1 MGAAP
6 ALAQSRID
14 VFNAEFTTQVASC
27 TAATIGTAACL
38 VPSFNY
44 LIMTNDHTNGNGAG
58 NRSPQ
63 AMVADNDLG
72 IGQFVDIVSHSAIWP
87 QTAIF
92 IVEDDSQDGPDHVDA
107 HRSVALVASPYA
119 KRGGA
124 AIHTRYDQVS
134 LIRTIELITGLKPL
148 SLFDAVATPMY
159 DVFTATPDV
168 TPYTA
173 IMPTQ
178 SITAL
183 STATTASAKMS
194 AALPWGQLD
203 AVPQRVSDAILWKAV
218 YGEDSTPPA
227 SGPNASHSE
236 SARADAVLALYE
248 KHKASPEKAKRVLR
262 DYLSQH
268 PDADD

>member
-14 VFNAEFTTQVASC
+14 AFNAEFTAQLATC

-38 VPSFNY
+38 VPAFNY
-44 LIMTNDHTNGNGAG
+44 LLMTNDHTNGSGVG
-58 NRSPQ
+58 NRTPQ

-87 QTAIF
+87 ETAIF

-119 KRGGA
+119 KRGGIA
-124 AIHTRYDQVS
+124 VHTRYDQVS

-159 DVFTATPDV
+159 DVFTATPDP
-168 TPYTA
+168 TPYSA
-173 IMPTQ
+173 ITPTQ
-178 SITAL
+178 SLTAL
-183 STATTASAKMS
+183 NVAATASAAMS
-194 AALPWGQLD
+194 AAMPWDQLD
-203 AVPQRVSDAILWKAV
+203 AVPQRLSDIILWKAV

-227 SGPNASHSE
+227 PGPNASRAE
-236 SARADAVLALYE
+236 SARADAVMALYE
-248 KHKASPEKAKRVLR
+248 KHKARPARAKQAIH
-262 DYLSQH
+262 DYLTH
-268 PDADD
+268 HADTDD